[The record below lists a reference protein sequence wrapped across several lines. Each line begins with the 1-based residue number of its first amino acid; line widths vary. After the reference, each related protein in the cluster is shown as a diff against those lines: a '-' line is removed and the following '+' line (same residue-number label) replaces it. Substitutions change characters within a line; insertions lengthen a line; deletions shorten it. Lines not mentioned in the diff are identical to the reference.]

1 MSQPSARFLGEQL
14 YFTKAHSRKHPGL
27 DSLSIIDKTKFDWRQ
42 QRSARNRQRT
52 QVNGDTAHSSIEQFH
67 LLPLFIQTQDDT
79 LHRVEQGSASTLHHP
94 RPRPRP
100 RPRPHRRPYTYP
112 HPRPHPSL
120 NLTAPPPPSFLPT
133 STAAL
138 LTHLCTIEQTPE
150 RRPHTYPAQRVA
162 RPRVTGRHKA
172 SLSGARRLWLAPS
185 CAGRPRATVKAA
197 IARAAPHSAPTRP
210 LV

>member
-1 MSQPSARFLGEQL
+1 MRNNQPHSASPQVLQKGEQPL
-14 YFTKAHSRKHPGL
+14 SRR
-27 DSLSIIDKTKFDWRQ
+27 KTKR
-42 QRSARNRQRT
+42 AN
-52 QVNGDTAHSSIEQFH
+52 EQKH
-67 LLPLFIQTQDDT
+67 NLSLAGASLPC
-79 LHRVEQGSASTLHHP
+79 
-94 RPRPRP
+94 
-100 RPRPHRRPYTYP
+100 PHRPYIPPVAPRLPPTHNPHARP
-112 HPRPHPSL
+112 HPRLH
-120 NLTAPPPPSFLPT
+120 LTAPPPPSFLPT

-197 IARAAPHSAPTRP
+197 IARAAAHSAQTRP
-210 LV
+210 PVGKLKTGTSHRQGCEIQPNIWAGDAFKVNSCKR